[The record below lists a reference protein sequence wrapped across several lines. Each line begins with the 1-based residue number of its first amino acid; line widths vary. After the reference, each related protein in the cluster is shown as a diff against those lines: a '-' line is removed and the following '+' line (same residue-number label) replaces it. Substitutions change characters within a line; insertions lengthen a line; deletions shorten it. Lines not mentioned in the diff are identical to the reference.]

1 MFATKLHKKIEE
13 TLFFTILFLAL
24 WHLAPLIGQMEH
36 GVARYGVAPHL
47 GTSLRVDGVGGV
59 GELMQE
65 VESLGF
71 EDPFA
76 LAKGA
81 GERGVPHQVVGVYG
95 AFAVATTAV
104 LAQVGG
110 EGDRQRQATG
120 ERHALRKIVGV
131 DGLKVVAVACAV
143 AP

>member
-13 TLFFTILFLAL
+13 TLFFTILFLTL
-24 WHLAPLIGQMEH
+24 WHLAPLIRQMEH

-47 GTSLRVDGVGGV
+47 GTSLCVDGVGGV

-76 LAKGA
+76 LAEGA
-81 GERGVPHQVVGVYG
+81 GERGVPYQVVGVYG

-104 LAQVGG
+104 LA
-110 EGDRQRQATG
+110 
-120 ERHALRKIVGV
+120 
-131 DGLKVVAVACAV
+131 
-143 AP
+143 

>member
-1 MFATKLHKKIEE
+1 MFATKLHKKTEE
-13 TLFFTILFLAL
+13 TLFFTFLFLAL
-24 WHLAPLIGQMEH
+24 WHLAPLIRQMEH

-76 LAKGA
+76 LAEGA
-81 GERGVPHQVVGVYG
+81 GERDVPYQVVGVYG

-104 LAQVGG
+104 LA
-110 EGDRQRQATG
+110 
-120 ERHALRKIVGV
+120 
-131 DGLKVVAVACAV
+131 
-143 AP
+143 